1 MKFNRVVV
9 TGCAGFIGSTLVD
22 RLLALGAEVVGI
34 DNLSTGQLRFLEK
47 ARNNPRFRLIEGDL
61 LGGKGLENWF
71 QGADCVFH
79 LAANADVRF
88 GTDHPRRDLEQNTI
102 VTWNVLEAMRKA
114 GARHIV
120 FSSTGSV
127 Y

>member
-47 ARNNPRFRLIEGDL
+47 ARNHPRFRLIEGDL
-61 LGGKGLENWF
+61 LGGKGIENWF
-71 QGADCVFH
+71 HGADCVFH
-79 LAANADVRF
+79 LAANADVRW
-88 GTDHPRRDLEQNTI
+88 G
-102 VTWNVLEAMRKA
+102 
-114 GARHIV
+114 G
-120 FSSTGSV
+120 SSA
-127 Y
+127 